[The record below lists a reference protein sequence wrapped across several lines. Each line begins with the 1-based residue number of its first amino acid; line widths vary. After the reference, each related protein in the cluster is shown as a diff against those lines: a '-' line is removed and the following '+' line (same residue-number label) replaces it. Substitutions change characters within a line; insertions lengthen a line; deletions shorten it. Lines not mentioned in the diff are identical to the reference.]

1 MKKLKSNRRNFIK
14 ESGLLLTLIFFN
26 SLIKF
31 KNLGAQSRLKPK
43 IVIVGYGVGGATT
56 LTYLLRFF
64 QNFDITIIEES
75 ERTQT
80 GPMSNLVISDVIPYE
95 YITHNF
101 NPNKLKN
108 VNFINDYVSMVYPKK
123 KNS

>member
-31 KNLGAQSRLKPK
+31 KDLGAQSRLKQK

-64 QNFDITIIEES
+64 Q
-75 ERTQT
+75 
-80 GPMSNLVISDVIPYE
+80 LVFLV
-95 YITHNF
+95 
-101 NPNKLKN
+101 
-108 VNFINDYVSMVYPKK
+108 V
-123 KNS
+123 